1 MKKMTAVLAIITLT
15 FTLSTMAL
23 GQPAKRFRPEIQ
35 GGAGNDLILH
45 GDGSFRQRNNANRRP
60 AAGKSKQMEIES
72 FNWGVKN
79 KNKTAKTNNVVY
91 IGGVRNDKFR
101 TAGTTRNRRGILCC
115 AGALLIP

>member
-91 IGGVRNDKFR
+91 IGGSRNDKIQN
-101 TAGTTRNRRGILCC
+101 AGRNRGRRLNCC
-115 AGALLIP
+115 QGNLLLP